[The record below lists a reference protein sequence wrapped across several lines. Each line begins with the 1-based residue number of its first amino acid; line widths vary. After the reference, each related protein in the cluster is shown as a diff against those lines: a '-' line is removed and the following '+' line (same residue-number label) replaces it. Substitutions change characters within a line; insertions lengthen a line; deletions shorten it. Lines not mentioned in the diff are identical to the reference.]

1 MRATWYVIE
10 DGTAVDPCE
19 VAPDEAGVLRHSGGQ
34 AVAIGPHG
42 PRTRSVDLAEVV
54 KAAPPARDREMK
66 PAPSGK
72 YKTR

>member
-1 MRATWYVIE
+1 MRATWYVLE
-10 DGTAVDPCE
+10 DGSAVDPSE

-34 AVAIGPHG
+34 AVAMGPYG
-42 PRTRSVDLAEVV
+42 PRSRSVDLPEVA
-54 KAAPPARDREMK
+54 KAAPPARDREMN